1 MMLKYII
8 DIINFIV
15 DYFLYNYPNFLVKHV
30 YSIDDKIL
38 FTLSIITDRDSV
50 KRWHIG
56 WYICIV
62 YKSFKILLA
71 LFILRK
77 IKDKKYIMALVE
89 KITDNDKKVIAVIS
103 WFYGVFENI
112 TYNYRKLYYVLIFL
126 VLCICYSLFFTER
139 PRYFISC
146 LCDSKIAQLF

>member
-1 MMLKYII
+1 MH
-8 DIINFIV
+8 
-15 DYFLYNYPNFLVKHV
+15 NYPHFLLHV

-38 FTLSIITDRDSV
+38 FTLSVITDRDSV

-56 WYICIV
+56 WYLCIV

-77 IKDKKYIMALVE
+77 IKDKKYIMALVQ
-89 KITDNDKKVIAVIS
+89 KITDNDKKVIAVIA
-103 WFYGVFENI
+103 WFYAVFENI

-126 VLCICYSLFFTER
+126 YYAFVI
-139 PRYFISC
+139 RYFFRRGLAI
-146 LCDSKIAQLF
+146 LYLVYVLAK